1 LVDKLV
7 VFAEKTPQIT
17 EIPNQLARPSP
28 PSSQYSP
35 PAGRPESERH
45 GRADHRLQYKKY
57 DSVHIYTD
65 IPKIVTPK
73 NSHRSSKTSI
83 EISRPSQIHQA
94 SLPNCSL
101 KGNALDVG
109 LFVLALVGL
118 LVVDALGGELALAV
132 AICTTLG
139 SGALPPFNLV
149 NAVVL
154 GVMGFKPPKPGVL
167 GVLGRFK
174 KTALL
179 SISNSLSR
187 PLNSLPLSM

>member
-1 LVDKLV
+1 MNR
-7 VFAEKTPQIT
+7 IT
-17 EIPNQLARPSP
+17 TTFTEF
-28 PSSQYSP
+28 
-35 PAGRPESERH
+35 
-45 GRADHRLQYKKY
+45 
-57 DSVHIYTD
+57 
-65 IPKIVTPK
+65 
-73 NSHRSSKTSI
+73 
-83 EISRPSQIHQA
+83 HQA

-101 KGNALDVG
+101 NGNALDVG

-118 LVVDALGGELALAV
+118 FVVDALGGELAPALVLAPAV
-132 AICTTLG
+132 EICTTLG
-139 SGALPPFNLV
+139 SGAFPPFNLV

-187 PLNSLPLSM
+187 PLKSLPLSM